1 MWITANWKTET
12 TLKKKNAVMIILY
25 CTILT
30 CGLGFNFLCSF
41 LGVFPQAKLKKVS
54 DEI

>member
-1 MWITANWKTET
+1 
-12 TLKKKNAVMIILY
+12 MIILY

>member
-1 MWITANWKTET
+1 
-12 TLKKKNAVMIILY
+12 MIILY

-30 CGLGFNFLCSF
+30 CGVGYNLPLLI